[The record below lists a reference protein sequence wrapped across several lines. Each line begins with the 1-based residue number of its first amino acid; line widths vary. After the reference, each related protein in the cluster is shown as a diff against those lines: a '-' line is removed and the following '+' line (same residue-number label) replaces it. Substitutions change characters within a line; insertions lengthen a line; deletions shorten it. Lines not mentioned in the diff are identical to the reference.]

1 MRLRSYF
8 HRGRHRAAAGRPTV
22 MQIASRDGHMT
33 ATLPSG
39 EFVDLG
45 GYFADRVTPSGEFI
59 ERVHLPVEH
68 GGIWLQPW
76 PDADRRVP

>member
-1 MRLRSYF
+1 MRLHAYL
-8 HRGRHRAAAGRPTV
+8 HRGRHRATAGRLTV
-22 MQIASRDGHMT
+22 AQIASRDGHMT
-33 ATLPSG
+33 ASLPTG
-39 EFVDLG
+39 QFVGLG

-68 GGIWLQPW
+68 GGVWLQPW

>member
-1 MRLRSYF
+1 MRLRSYL

-22 MQIASRDGHMT
+22 TQI
-33 ATLPSG
+33 
-39 EFVDLG
+39 
-45 GYFADRVTPSGEFI
+45 EFI